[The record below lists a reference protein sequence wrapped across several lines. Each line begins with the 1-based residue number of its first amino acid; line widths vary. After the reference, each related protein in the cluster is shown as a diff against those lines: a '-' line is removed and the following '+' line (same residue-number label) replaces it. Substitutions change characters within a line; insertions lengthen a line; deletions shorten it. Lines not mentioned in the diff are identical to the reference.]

1 MSKLR
6 EFSSRTIKEI
16 GSYVYVYSDP
26 NTHEPFYIGKGKGNR
41 CFAHLKKAEDGSQ
54 EESEKVARIKEI
66 AARGQEPLIEILV
79 HGVDDETALKVE
91 AAAIDLIG
99 KENLSNRQKG
109 HGAGLYGR
117 INVDDLE
124 VRYNPSPLNREEI
137 TENVIMIRVN
147 KTFRYGMEPWELYDV
162 TRCAWKVNL
171 NTAKKVDY
179 AFSVYNGIV
188 LEVYKVL
195 GWFPGHST
203 MNSFF
208 YGTEQEHMEDRKTR
222 YEFVGCIAE
231 QEIRAKYK
239 DRDVSGLFPKGN
251 QNSFKYVLNEPV
263 GD

>member
-6 EFSSRTIKEI
+6 EFSARTIKEI

-26 NTHEPFYIGKGKGNR
+26 NTHAPFYIGKGKGNR
-41 CFAHLKKAEDGSQ
+41 CFSHLKMAEDGSV
-54 EESEKVARIKEI
+54 EENEKIARIKEI

-91 AAAIDLIG
+91 AATIDLIG
-99 KENLSNRQKG
+99 KENLCNRQKG
-109 HGAGLYGR
+109 HGAGVCGR

-124 VRYNPSPLNREEI
+124 ARYNPHPLSKEEI
-137 TENVIMIRVN
+137 DENVIMIRVN
-147 KTFRYGMEPWELYDV
+147 QTFRYGMKPWELYDV

-171 NTAKKVDY
+171 ETAKRVDY

-195 GWFPGHST
+195 EWLPGHST

-208 YGTEQEHMEDRKTR
+208 LGTEQGHMEARKNR
-222 YEFVGCIAE
+222 YEFVGRIAE
-231 QEIRAKYK
+231 PEVREKYK
-239 DRDVSGLFPKGN
+239 DKDVSGLFPKGN
-251 QNSFKYVLNEPV
+251 QNSFKYILNKPV